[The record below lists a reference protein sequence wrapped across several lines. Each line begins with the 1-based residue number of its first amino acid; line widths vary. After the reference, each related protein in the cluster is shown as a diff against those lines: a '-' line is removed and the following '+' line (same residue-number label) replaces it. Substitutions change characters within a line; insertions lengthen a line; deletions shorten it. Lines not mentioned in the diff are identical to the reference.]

1 MAGVGRAWWWVAALL
16 GVAAV
21 VETMVHYATSSA
33 QFVVF
38 AALVAV
44 AMTLPLAIRPPAA
57 AALIIAAAGVL
68 SVGVVGTIPVA
79 GAIAQLGAA
88 YLVGRWGAV
97 PIAVGLGLPYLV
109 VAAFPIAAYPR
120 VLAIIIAVLAP
131 TLALLGVAQRI
142 AQDSRERTATQA
154 ALAGTLIEHTARGE
168 RARIAREL
176 HDVVAHH
183 ISMIAVQAES
193 ARLTTP
199 GMPPAGAQRL
209 SAIGDTARDALTE
222 MRRLLGVLR
231 EDTAPMP
238 VPVRTPQP
246 GLAQLN
252 DLLDEARTASGVG
265 TRLILSGVPLVL
277 DPGVE
282 LAAYRIIQEA
292 LTNARRHAPGA
303 AVDVELHFGADEL
316 EVAVR
321 DNGPGAADAGDPGAV
336 GGHGLLGMSER
347 AIAVGGTLRAGP
359 AAGGGFLVRAT
370 LPARGPAVVGGAA
383 YDDPAGGGPS
393 ADRPAPAEGAAA

>member
-1 MAGVGRAWWWVAALL
+1 VKGVGPALAALAATEAAIEA
-16 GVAAV
+16 VARVHDRPPFTV
-21 VETMVHYATSSA
+21 V
-33 QFVVF
+33 
-38 AALVAV
+38 ALVALAGV
-44 AMTLPLAIRPPAA
+44 APIALVRLWPGTAAVLSAVAVVSGLLLSSPVTVGGIATLTALCGVAGYRCRTATAVSLLLPLVAYAVTPFAA
-57 AALIIAAAGVL
+57 ARPG
-68 SVGVVGTIPVA
+68 
-79 GAIAQLGAA
+79 
-88 YLVGRWGAV
+88 GR
-97 PIAVGLGLPYLV
+97 
-109 VAAFPIAAYPR
+109 
-120 VLAIIIAVLAP
+120 
-131 TLALLGVAQRI
+131 TLALVLLVTSGLAVA
-142 AQDSRERTATQA
+142 AGA
-154 ALAGTLIEHTARGE
+154 ALRLREEWRRHRASEQSAAASLMEYAARGE

-199 GMPPAGAQRL
+199 GMPPTGAQRL

-231 EDTAPMP
+231 EDTTPMP

-321 DNGPGAADAGDPGAV
+321 DNGPGAADVGDPAAV

-370 LPARGPAVVGGAA
+370 LPAKGPAVVGRAA
-383 YDDPAGGGPS
+383 HHDPAGGPS